1 MNLKIIII
9 LFIIPLILLN
19 LYNLEFLDNLKDKAI
34 MYSSL
39 YAYLITSFSIILKL
53 ATIKELTHI
62 FYVSLMVFVPLISK
76 SKNVLI
82 QFTVNSIIALMTRRL
97 FNGCLI
103 NKVYKKKIVRIK
115 FPIDIIFGLSG
126 LISILK
132 LL

>member
-39 YAYLITSFSIILKL
+39 YAYLITGFSIVLKL

-82 QFTVNSIIALMTRRL
+82 QFAVNSIIALMTRRL

-103 NKVYKKKIVRIK
+103 NKVYKKKIVKIK